1 MTTTTRMTTLP
12 QNSDPWTLMSP
23 TVIAPYPGKDDERHL
38 SELQRRLDAQRAF
51 AGLGVTYKPP
61 TPSCSGS
68 THVNFCP
75 HCGTCVCGAATLK
88 AKDA

>member
-1 MTTTTRMTTLP
+1 MTTTTRSTTLP
-12 QNSDPWTLMSP
+12 QISDPWSLMSP
-23 TVIAPYPGKDDERHL
+23 TVTSGFNPGKDD
-38 SELQRRLDAQRAF
+38 ELQRRLDAQQVF
-51 AGLGVTYKPP
+51 AAYKPP
-61 TPSCSGS
+61 TPTCSGS

>member
-1 MTTTTRMTTLP
+1 
-12 QNSDPWTLMSP
+12 MSP
-23 TVIAPYPGKDDERHL
+23 TVTSGFIAPYPGKDDERHL
-38 SELQRRLDAQRAF
+38 SELQRRLDAQQA
-51 AGLGVTYKPP
+51 AYKSP
-61 TPSCSGS
+61 TPTCSGS